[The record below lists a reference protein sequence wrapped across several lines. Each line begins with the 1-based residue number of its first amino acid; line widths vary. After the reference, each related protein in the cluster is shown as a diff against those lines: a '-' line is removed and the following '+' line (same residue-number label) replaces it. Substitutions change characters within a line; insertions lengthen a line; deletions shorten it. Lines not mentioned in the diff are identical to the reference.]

1 MLGGEIGM
9 QTTKAME
16 KVCRDFSI
24 FCDYVLENRIKL
36 SKTTGY
42 ISKIDC
48 FELNKLISVKESYE
62 KATRTQNQYPVIHFF
77 YYVALKYRIL
87 EINYTKMFLHEGR
100 NYKSFV
106 KSSEIEK
113 YVFLIV
119 ITIND
124 MEFLEQNVCYKMDV
138 GYLMNWLSEKCAHVD
153 DEYQLPDNEFLWLT
167 FDRIKISS
175 ILEELCLIKVM
186 ERPLCE
192 KRRWQGTLKIKI
204 LPLFEMVAE
213 LYGSIS
219 KDNVAFWNRDVSD
232 CLEIFLKALVP
243 KYQESKIFCLL
254 QQSKEVNLC
263 QAVDLEVKVR
273 YTDVKRV
280 IRMNLSNTLYSL
292 HKMIQE
298 AVQFDDDHLFEFY
311 VGMGMFKQT
320 YSMSG
325 GFNYRGEK
333 YVEDTTLGELELYKG
348 MKFSYLF
355 DFGDM
360 WWFDIKVL
368 DILDFTVEKSEV
380 IKEVNPAPE
389 QYPQYDEE
397 EYWE

>member
-1 MLGGEIGM
+1 
-9 QTTKAME
+9 
-16 KVCRDFSI
+16 
-24 FCDYVLENRIKL
+24 
-36 SKTTGY
+36 
-42 ISKIDC
+42 
-48 FELNKLISVKESYE
+48 
-62 KATRTQNQYPVIHFF
+62 
-77 YYVALKYRIL
+77 
-87 EINYTKMFLHEGR
+87 
-100 NYKSFV
+100 
-106 KSSEIEK
+106 
-113 YVFLIV
+113 
-119 ITIND
+119 
-124 MEFLEQNVCYKMDV
+124 
-138 GYLMNWLSEKCAHVD
+138 
-153 DEYQLPDNEFLWLT
+153 
-167 FDRIKISS
+167 
-175 ILEELCLIKVM
+175 M

-311 VGMGMFKQT
+311 VGLGMLKQA

-333 YVEDTTLGELELYKG
+333 YVEDTTLGDLELYKG